1 MEDEQVFG
9 QVYYHR
15 AEVCVCHLFL
25 LSLQFLH
32 AYLPC
37 LCSGRPLRCQS
48 RLSLSSDLIEG
59 IVLCG
64 QSLPVGDSFSSSAS
78 NLSSHVCVF
87 CDKVLTVAYVS
98 ASKKFK
104 NGTQEPND
112 DDEGHAGKI

>member
-1 MEDEQVFG
+1 MTSIASQNKKEKT
-9 QVYYHR
+9 YPKTY
-15 AEVCVCHLFL
+15 
-25 LSLQFLH
+25 
-32 AYLPC
+32 
-37 LCSGRPLRCQS
+37 
-48 RLSLSSDLIEG
+48 LSSDLIEG

-87 CDKVLTVAYVS
+87 CDKILTVAYVS

-104 NGTQEPND
+104 NGTQESND